1 MLRSIGRRSV
11 SADNHIL
18 WLDRY
23 SLNLADLRNRSQL
36 MTSMR
41 EDVHDEWGRKCFGAA
56 VMSSP
61 VWNYFDVSRNNEKFA
76 ICRLCS
82 KEISRGGALSK
93 TFNTTNLIRHL
104 RTSHRESYG
113 EYEKLATAKKATVTN
128 NATLTQP
135 SITDIL
141 EKHELYTPD
150 SKKAKDI
157 TAKIMEFI
165 CIDHQPL
172 SVTED
177 IGFKRLIAHLEPR
190 YKLPRR
196 KYFTDV
202 ALPELYQIVY
212 SHINSLLHENLT
224 AVSLTTDIWSSSVS
238 PMSMLSLTAQWITE
252 DFEKRQVILHS
263 QEFPGSHTAEALVAK
278 YKDMLQAW
286 NIPEEKVHVVLRDNA
301 KNIAKAM
308 RDCNLR
314 SVPCMA
320 HTLHLVV
327 HEGVTAG
334 YPWCCGYLPA
344 HCWAFQ
350 AFTPSILA
358 FRSYSKTTRP
368 IS

>member
-1 MLRSIGRRSV
+1 
-11 SADNHIL
+11 
-18 WLDRY
+18 
-23 SLNLADLRNRSQL
+23 

-41 EDVHDEWGRKCFGAA
+41 EDVHDEWGRKCFGAT

-61 VWNYFDVSRNNEKFA
+61 VWNYFDVSRKNEKFA
-76 ICRLCS
+76 ICCLCS
-82 KEISRGGALSK
+82 KEISRSGALSK

-141 EKHELYTPD
+141 KKHELYTPD

-224 AVSLTTDIWSSSVS
+224 AVSLTMDIWSSSVS

-278 YKDMLQAW
+278 YKR
-286 NIPEEKVHVVLRDNA
+286 HVAGLE
-301 KNIAKAM
+301 
-308 RDCNLR
+308 
-314 SVPCMA
+314 
-320 HTLHLVV
+320 HTRRKC
-327 HEGVTAG
+327 A
-334 YPWCCGYLPA
+334 C
-344 HCWAFQ
+344 
-350 AFTPSILA
+350 
-358 FRSYSKTTRP
+358 RTTR
-368 IS
+368 